1 MTEKTLRALI
11 IEDSEEDTLL
21 LVRELTREGY
31 AVSYARVEDE
41 ESMRKSLQD
50 GEFDVVISDHAM
62 PRFDSLG
69 ALGVLKKSRR
79 DIPFIIV
86 SGSIGEEVAVAA
98 MKAGAHDYIMKNN
111 LSRLVPVVER
121 ELVEAGIRREKRL
134 VEERIVKSER
144 RYRAIAEDAPLLMCR
159 SLPDGTLTYVN
170 NTFCS
175 FFGKRPDALVGGD
188 YRLLVYEEDRRSL
201 AEAFA
206 GVSPEEPVVRVVTRV
221 LAAGGTI
228 RWMRWTNRAIYHDGR
243 IAEFQA
249 IGDDIT
255 EEWAM
260 AEALR
265 ESEEKF
271 HQLFSLESDSIILID
286 NDTGELLEM
295 NESAV
300 ALYGYGREELL
311 RMKNTDLSAE
321 PERTRQAMADRATAI
336 PIRYHRKKDGTVFPV
351 EIAASHL
358 TWKGRPVHI
367 AAIRDVT
374 KRMRAEELLRE
385 SERKYRTLVE
395 ENPFLICTIRP
406 GGDTVFVNRYVQEVT
421 GYSVEEVTGAN
432 WWELFYPGELRAQ
445 KDELFRAFESGDV
458 RGFEMRLS
466 SKDGGTR
473 ILQWNSFNRWDD
485 DGSLVEINGVGMDV
499 TERKRAEESLLASE
513 ERYRLIVENMMD
525 AVMLTA
531 PDGSILSV
539 NSAGC
544 RMFNRTEE
552 EIRRLGR
559 DRILDVSD
567 PRFAAALSERKRD
580 GSFKG
585 ELTGVRPGGETFPI
599 DSSSVMFS
607 DSQGNIRTAVIMRD
621 ISERK
626 RAEEALRQSEEKHRT
641 LFETM
646 AQGVVYQDADGAIVS
661 ANPAAERILGL
672 TLDRMTG
679 RTSVDEGW
687 RALREDGTAYPG
699 EEHPAM
705 RALRTGREVR
715 DDIMGV
721 YNPADASYRWISVNA
736 IPQFREGDDRP
747 FQVYTT
753 FEDITSLRE
762 ARMKLQ
768 FQLQF
773 LNLVINA
780 INVPIFF
787 KDYRGAY
794 VGCNHAFEASLGLA
808 REEIIGKTVFDVAP
822 RELAGHYHAMDNE
835 LLRNQGE
842 QVYEARVRFADGSSH
857 DVIFNKSVYHDE
869 TGSVGGIVGIMVD
882 ITERTRAE
890 EAVRESERF
899 AQSTVNA
906 LDANIAILD
915 HAGEIISVNRAW
927 REFALANG
935 GDPARVCEGAN
946 YLAACDRAAGKGSE
960 GATDFAAGI
969 RDVMTGTRDYYEQ
982 EYPCDAPGEKRWFI
996 GRVTPFPGPGPVRIV
1011 AAHMNITER
1020 KMAEER
1026 IRASLHE
1033 KEVLLREIHHRVK
1046 NNMQVISSLMG
1057 LQSSY
1062 IDRGEE
1068 VRSAL
1073 QEMQNRI
1080 KSMAI
1085 VHEKLY
1091 QSADF
1096 ARIDFREYLASLAST
1111 VFQSLNT
1118 DPGRVRLG
1126 IDVESLVMSIDLA
1139 IPFGLIVNELVTNA
1153 LKHAFPGKRKGE
1165 VTVSIRK
1172 MKSGGYRMS
1181 VKDDGIGIPAGFDM
1195 AKDGSLGM
1203 RLVNVLA
1210 RQVAGKLRLKRGKGT
1225 EISVTIP
1232 RAGEDA
1238 GS

>member
-1 MTEKTLRALI
+1 MTEKTLKALI

-21 LVRELTREGY
+21 LVRELRRGGY

-41 ESMRKSLQD
+41 ESLRESLAD

-69 ALGVLKKSRR
+69 ALGVLRESRK

-98 MKAGAHDYIMKNN
+98 MKAGAHDYVMKDN
-111 LSRLVPVVER
+111 LSRLVPAVER
-121 ELVEAGIRREKRL
+121 ELIEAGIRREKRL

-159 SLPDGTLTYVN
+159 SLSDGTLTYVN

-175 FFGKRPDALVGGD
+175 FFGKRSDALVGGD
-188 YRLLVYEEDRRSL
+188 YRLLVHEEDRRSL

-206 GVSPEEPVVRVVTRV
+206 GVSPEEPVVRIVTRV
-221 LAAGGTI
+221 IAAGGTI

-271 HQLFSLESDSIILID
+271 HQLFSVESDAIFLID
-286 NDTGELLEM
+286 NDTGELLEI

-311 RMKNTDLSAE
+311 RMKNTDLSAQ
-321 PERTRQAMADRATAI
+321 PDRTRQAMADRATGI

-367 AAIRDVT
+367 AAIRDIT

-406 GGDTVFVNRYVQEVT
+406 DGDTLFVNRYVQEVT
-421 GYSVEEVTGAN
+421 GYSVEEVVGAD
-432 WWELFYPGELRAQ
+432 WWELFYPGKLRAQ
-445 KDELFRAFESGDV
+445 KDELFRAFETGDV
-458 RGFEMRLS
+458 RGYEMQLS
-466 SKDGGTR
+466 CRDGGTR

-485 DGSLVEINGVGMDV
+485 DGLLVEINGVGMDV
-499 TERKRAEESLLASE
+499 TERKRAEW
-513 ERYRLIVENMMD
+513 
-525 AVMLTA
+525 
-531 PDGSILSV
+531 
-539 NSAGC
+539 
-544 RMFNRTEE
+544 
-552 EIRRLGR
+552 
-559 DRILDVSD
+559 
-567 PRFAAALSERKRD
+567 
-580 GSFKG
+580 
-585 ELTGVRPGGETFPI
+585 
-599 DSSSVMFS
+599 
-607 DSQGNIRTAVIMRD
+607 
-621 ISERK
+621 
-626 RAEEALRQSEEKHRT
+626 ALRQSEEKHRT

-672 TLDRMTG
+672 TLDRITG
-679 RTSVDEGW
+679 RTSVDERW
-687 RALREDGTAYPG
+687 RAVREDGTAYPG

-705 RALRTGREVR
+705 RALRTGREVL

-721 YNPADASYRWISVNA
+721 YNPIDASYRWIIVNA
-736 IPQFREGDDRP
+736 IPRFHKGEDRP

-762 ARMKLQ
+762 TRMKLQ

-787 KDYRGAY
+787 KDIRGVY
-794 VGCNHAFEASLGLA
+794 VGCNHAFEVYLGLPLS
-808 REEIIGKTVFDVAP
+808 EIIGKSVLDVAP
-822 RELAGHYHAMDNE
+822 RELAEHYHAMDNE
-835 LLRNQGE
+835 LLQKGGE

-857 DVIFNKSVYHDE
+857 DVIFSKSVYHDE
-869 TGSVGGIVGIMVD
+869 RGGVGGIVGIMVD
-882 ITERTRAE
+882 ITERKRAE

-906 LDANIAILD
+906 LDASIAILD
-915 HAGEIISVNRAW
+915 ETGEIVSVNRAW

-935 GDPARVCEGAN
+935 GDSARVSEGAD
-946 YLAACDRAAGKGSE
+946 YLAVCDRASGEGSE
-960 GATDFAAGI
+960 GAADFAAGI
-969 RDVMTGTRDYYEQ
+969 RRVMEGTLDRYEQ
-982 EYPCDAPGEKRWFI
+982 EYTCDAPDEKRWFI
-996 GRVTPFPGPGPVRIV
+996 GRVTPFPGAGPVRIV
-1011 AAHMNITER
+1011 VAHMNITER
-1020 KMAEER
+1020 KLAEER

-1062 IDRGEE
+1062 IEQGAD
-1068 VRSAL
+1068 VRSAF
-1073 QEMQNRI
+1073 QDMQKRI
-1080 KSMAI
+1080 KTMAI

-1096 ARIDFREYLASLAST
+1096 GRIDFREYMASLAST
-1111 VFQSLNT
+1111 VFQTFSVI
-1118 DPGRVRLG
+1118 PGRVSLKL
-1126 IDVESLVMSIDLA
+1126 DVESVVTGIDMA
-1139 IPFGLIVNELVTNA
+1139 IPCGLIVNELVSNA
-1153 LKHAFPGKRKGE
+1153 LKHAFPGNRKGTI
-1165 VTVSIRK
+1165 TVSMKK
-1172 MKSGGYRMS
+1172 MKGGYRVS
-1181 VKDDGIGIPAGFDM
+1181 VKDNGIGLPAGFSMNTDS
-1195 AKDGSLGM
+1195 SLGM
-1203 RLVNVLA
+1203 RLVGVLS
-1210 RQVAGKLRLKRGKGT
+1210 RQINGNLKFITGKGA
-1225 EISVTIP
+1225 EFVVSFP
-1232 RAGEDA
+1232 AEGEDRNE
-1238 GS
+1238 G